1 MSSSF
6 NFIPTTLTDDAT
18 DLVSGVELPLF
29 KELAYGFE
37 PHFDLSD
44 FTVVGSPTITDDG
57 IVNNYNASNYLAGT
71 NASDFYQKSW
81 TVETVFEYQVRA
93 NSTSIFAFDSQ
104 IAYGGIGMSIVS
116 GISMHGRFGDSTTEF
131 TNVIKFPT
139 FLTKATVGNRYK
151 VIWSFDYHTGVYTL
165 SYKGLDDNITD
176 TGTYIPTT
184 TDKQIRSIYTQSSAR
199 IRCAGGTGWSGVLP
213 IYLKQFS
220 ITVDGQEVFNC
231 YKTGQLLTR
240 GGKYYYVTGNEALK
254 VWIWKVLYTSRFTYL
269 AYTTNYG
276 NELYTLFGRY
286 IRGDVLYSEI
296 KRMIE
301 EALLCNPYITF
312 LSDFKVERQ
321 GAKVVCTFGVNT
333 IYGTI
338 AQSYIYE
345 E

>member
-1 MSSSF
+1 MSNSF

-18 DLVSGVELPLF
+18 DLISGVELPLF
-29 KELAYGFE
+29 KELAY
-37 PHFDLSD
+37 D
-44 FTVVGSPTITDDG
+44 FT
-57 IVNNYNASNYLAGT
+57 
-71 NASDFYQKSW
+71 
-81 TVETVFEYQVRA
+81 
-93 NSTSIFAFDSQ
+93 
-104 IAYGGIGMSIVS
+104 
-116 GISMHGRFGDSTTEF
+116 
-131 TNVIKFPT
+131 
-139 FLTKATVGNRYK
+139 
-151 VIWSFDYHTGVYTL
+151 
-165 SYKGLDDNITD
+165 
-176 TGTYIPTT
+176 
-184 TDKQIRSIYTQSSAR
+184 
-199 IRCAGGTGWSGVLP
+199 
-213 IYLKQFS
+213 
-220 ITVDGQEVFNC
+220 
-231 YKTGQLLTR
+231 TGQLLTQA
-240 GGKYYYVTGNEALK
+240 GKYYYVTGNEALK

-321 GAKVVCTFGVNT
+321 LAKVVCTFGVNT